1 MELQRIQ
8 KLQIELLENEYDFT
22 LQKDRH
28 NELDFV
34 HSSLARKLAHI
45 CGDCENDY
53 YWRDNPS
60 MSELFKIKQD
70 VYFDVEIDVL
80 DDECSINIDGVYLS
94 TSLPDRIFNSI
105 VNNLYNVQLKSKT
118 TKNGGEFIFFSWV

>member
-22 LQKDRH
+22 LQKDKH

-34 HSSLARKLAHI
+34 HASLAKKLAHI
-45 CGDCENDY
+45 CDNHENDY
-53 YWRDNPS
+53 YWKENPS
-60 MSELFKIKQD
+60 VGELFKIKQD
-70 VYFDVEIDVL
+70 VYFDVKIDVL
-80 DDECSINIDGVYLS
+80 EDECSMNIDGVYLP

-105 VNNLYNVQLKSKT
+105 VNNLYNAQIKSKT
-118 TKNGGEFIFFSWV
+118 TRKGGEFIFFSWV